1 MHNALLA
8 KQVSV
13 LVSFCSPS
21 GIEPM
26 IFEQCLKKKLPKW
39 YRGASLINLCTMNL
53 CNSLYL
59 WCPQSRYQSN
69 SGFML
74 LSKNLTKSVGSQS
87 LPQSNWEAGKREFS
101 KSEDERAA
109 APPLSRLFLWWNSF
123 ILIAPEAENRV
134 TLKNCSW
141 DHLEIQAHYTMTE
154 SINKRSEN
162 FVCSGRWLR
171 PVLYVNVAPHVRN
184 IEIILMST
192 TSSVVP
198 FAMFSK

>member
-1 MHNALLA
+1 
-8 KQVSV
+8 
-13 LVSFCSPS
+13 
-21 GIEPM
+21 M
-26 IFEQCLKKKLPKW
+26 IFEQCLEKTAEMVS
-39 YRGASLINLCTMNL
+39 RGIPNQPLHHEPLQQC
-53 CNSLYL
+53 LYL

-141 DHLEIQAHYTMTE
+141 DHLEIQAHYTLTE